1 MTDYAS
7 AGVGLDRAAAAKS
20 KIFAAARSTFGP
32 RVLTDVGHF
41 GGFFALDESPTGNVL
56 VASTD
61 GVGTK
66 VLLGHRLGMI
76 ENLGRDLVH
85 HSINDILMCGATP
98 LFFLDY
104 MAFGRISPDVAGTL
118 AESFAAGC
126 REYGVALL
134 GGETAE
140 MPDLYAPDH
149 FDLAGTIIGIVQRD
163 KMLDG
168 KSVHEGDVL
177 LGLASSGLHTNGYSL
192 ARRVFAEDVQ
202 SGEIKHRRLKHGQSL
217 AEALMEPHR
226 CYLLAL
232 QGLIGD
238 PALHALSHITGG
250 GIEENT
256 HRVLPK
262 GLSLDIDWN
271 SWPRPELFELLQT
284 QGCVPED
291 EMRRVFNL
299 GIGAIAIVEKS
310 EAQRIAVHMKAHGER
325 VYTIGRVAR

>member
-7 AGVGLDRAAAAKS
+7 SGVGFDRAAAAKS
-20 KIFAAARSTFGP
+20 RILAAARTTFGP
-32 RVLTDVGHF
+32 QVLTDVGHF
-41 GGFFALDESPTGNVL
+41 GGFFALDDAPDGKVL

-66 VLLGHRLGMI
+66 VLLGQQLGRI

-104 MAFGRISPDVAGTL
+104 MAFGRISPQVAATL
-118 AESFAAGC
+118 AESLAAAC
-126 REYGVALL
+126 REHDVALL

-140 MPDLYAPDH
+140 MPDLYSPDH
-149 FDLAGTIIGIVQRD
+149 FDLAGTIVGMVRRD
-163 KMLDG
+163 QMLDG
-168 KSVHEGDVL
+168 KAVREDDIL

-192 ARRVFAEDVQ
+192 ARKVFANEAR
-202 SGEIKHRRLKHGQSL
+202 SGELQRLKLNNDQTM
-217 AEALMEPHR
+217 ADALMEPHR
-226 CYLLAL
+226 CYLKSLRT
-232 QGLIGD
+232 LIGD

-256 HRVLPK
+256 RRVIPK
-262 GLSLDIDWN
+262 TLRLQIDWN
-271 SWPRPELFELLQT
+271 GWERPKLFRLIQER
-284 QGCVPED
+284 GEVGED

-299 GIGAIAIVEKS
+299 GIGAIAIVDSAGAERIV
-310 EAQRIAVHMKAHGER
+310 AQLRQSGER
-325 VYTIGRVAR
+325 VFRMGWVAN